1 MDHCFVFKCPHVLVS
16 FSSLS
21 GRIRNKAEV
30 DEAAVD
36 AILSLNIIS
45 AKYLKSSHNSS
56 RWATGASDE
65 SALGVD
71 YFAIRFF
78 IINDPPPSHFNSL
91 FPSLP
96 ILFFRN
102 K

>member
-1 MDHCFVFKCPHVLVS
+1 MEKNGDHCTINQVTLPAPEVMRRFKSCFGLMNFCFVFKYTHVLVS
-16 FSSLS
+16 LLLL

-56 RWATGASDE
+56 RWGSPR
-65 SALGVD
+65 SVLSQPWG
-71 YFAIRFF
+71 
-78 IINDPPPSHFNSL
+78 PH
-91 FPSLP
+91 
-96 ILFFRN
+96 
-102 K
+102 